1 MKGLIATCAICFPLL
16 AFAQKN
22 CLNFKDS
29 RDFEDAT
36 RGFIATWDE
45 PEIKNPDGSTSYT
58 LTGWDFLKE
67 ECPKTANP
75 SLWRQSQLNS
85 IHGLFEV
92 VPGKIYQ
99 VRGFD
104 LANMTFVRSDNGWI
118 IIDVTTS
125 TASAEAGYEMIKK
138 YIADLPV
145 KAIIITHP
153 HIDHYGGIDG
163 VLKNTSG
170 KETEIIVPKGFL
182 KAAQEENVLAGVA
195 MGRRAS
201 YMYGFQLPKGPEGNI
216 GTGLGQTNAVGSKG
230 MPVPTKEIS
239 RTGERLSIDGLEME
253 FIFAPSAEAPVE
265 IMIYFPQMKAFCV
278 AEEINRTIHNL
289 LTLRG
294 AVVRNGLLW
303 SKHID
308 TAIQKYGKDVEVSF
322 STHHWPT
329 WGNQNIIAY
338 WTAQRDL
345 YRYLHDQTLHLANK
359 GYTPNEIAGQITL
372 PESMDTLFHCRGYY
386 GSISHNV
393 KSQYQMYFGWF
404 DGNPANL
411 NPLPPVELGK
421 KYVEAMGGGSKVLGL
436 AQISYDNKEY
446 RWCATLLN
454 NLVFAEPQNK
464 RARRL
469 LAETYKQLGYEAE
482 CGPWRNFYLTGA
494 QEVMQDRNK
503 AVIQMVDDKA
513 IASLGEDMLLD
524 YFAIQINGKQ
534 AAGKTAV
541 INVHFTDAGKDVVM
555 MLSNGALSHRVNE
568 KVADADLDM
577 EISKMDFVKLMM
589 GTEAVERMESLS
601 RVKFSGNKSALS
613 NVINSMDK
621 ADPDFNIVLP

>member
-1 MKGLIATCAICFPLL
+1 MKRFITTCAICFPLL
-16 AFAQKN
+16 AFGQHGN
-22 CLNFKDS
+22 LNFNDKQ
-29 RDFEDAT
+29 DFNDAT
-36 RGFIATWDE
+36 KGFIATWDE

-58 LTGWDFLKE
+58 LSGWDFLKE
-67 ECPKTANP
+67 ECPNTANP

-99 VRGFD
+99 IRGFD
-104 LANMTFVRSDNGWI
+104 LANMTFVRTDNGWVV
-118 IIDVTTS
+118 IDVTTS
-125 TASAEAGYEMIKK
+125 TASATAGYEMIKK
-138 YIADLPV
+138 HIGDLPV
-145 KAIIITHP
+145 KAVIITHP
-153 HIDHYGGIDG
+153 HIDHYGGIEG
-163 VLKNTSG
+163 VIKNAPN
-170 KETEIIVPKGFL
+170 KDIEIITPKGFL

-201 YMYGFQLPKGPEGNI
+201 YMYGFQLPKNQEGNI

-230 MPVPTKEIS
+230 MPVPTKEIGQ
-239 RTGERLSIDGLEME
+239 TGERLNIDGLEME

-265 IMIYFPQMKAFCV
+265 IMIYFPQIKAFCV

-308 TAIQKYGKDVEVSF
+308 TAIQKYGKEVEVSF

-329 WGNQNIIAY
+329 WGNKNIVSY

-345 YRYLHDQTLHLANK
+345 YRYLHDQTLNLANK
-359 GYTPNEIAGQITL
+359 GYTPNEIAEQITL
-372 PESMDTLFHCRGYY
+372 PESIDTLFHCRGYY

-411 NPLPPVELGK
+411 NPLPPAELGK
-421 KYVEAMGGGSKVLGL
+421 KYVEAMGGSLKVLRL
-436 AQISYDNKEY
+436 AQTSYENKEY

-454 NLVFAEPQNK
+454 NLVFADPQNK
-464 RARRL
+464 TARRL
-469 LAETYKQLGYEAE
+469 LSETYKKLGYEAE

-494 QEVMQDRNK
+494 QEVMQDKNK

-524 YFAIQINGKQ
+524 YFAIQINGKM
-534 AAGKTAV
+534 ASGKTSTV
-541 INVHFTDAGKDVVM
+541 NVHFTDAGKDVVM
-555 MLSNGALSHRVNE
+555 MLSNGALSHRINE
-568 KVADADLDM
+568 KATEADLDM
-577 EISKMDFVKLMM
+577 EISKIDFVKLMT
-589 GTEAVERMESLS
+589 GSERIESLES
-601 RVKFSGNKSALS
+601 SSKVRLSGNRNALTW
-613 NVINSMDK
+613 IITSMDK
-621 ADPDFNIVLP
+621 ADPNFNIVIP